1 MELRPS
7 RGGSAAVFCGLVGGL
22 IGLVGGVLGGL
33 IALGALSPDMAWATH
48 EMDHRFTISGHV
60 RDKDGKPV
68 RDVKVSAKDLR
79 DQTVE
84 PATSYAD
91 GEGFYKLMLHMHNAN
106 LGDPIQISAIDERA
120 GVNEVTKI
128 KAEFDPKDKHSERQ
142 ATVNFGLAPESSG
155 SRAEGML
162 GTEEA
167 SKLWAYG
174 VGGVLMAAA
183 VGVAVMRARQRQASG
198 SAKRRGKKQV

>member
-1 MELRPS
+1 M
-7 RGGSAAVFCGLVGGL
+7 
-22 IGLVGGVLGGL
+22 GVL
-33 IALGALSPDMAWATH
+33 SPETAWATH

-60 RDKDGKPV
+60 RDQDGKSV
-68 RDVKVSAKDLR
+68 RDVRVYAKDLR

-84 PATSYAD
+84 PATSYAN
-91 GEGFYKLMLHMHNAN
+91 GEGFYKLMLHLHNSN

-120 GVNEVTKI
+120 GVNEVTTI

-142 ATVNFGLAPESSG
+142 ATVNFGFDPESSG

-162 GTEEA
+162 GTEET

-174 VGGVLMAAA
+174 VGGVLVTAAI
-183 VGVAVMRARQRQASG
+183 GVAVMRARQRQASG
-198 SAKRRGKKQV
+198 VAKRRGKKQV